1 MRIPSASE
9 RLKEYVESTSRRI
22 VFIWEHEIND
32 EWFWVGDYLEGGDAN
47 A

>member
-1 MRIPSASE
+1 MGSKRSI
-9 RLKEYVESTSRRI
+9 KI

-32 EWFWVGDYLEGGDAN
+32 EWFWIGDYLEGGDAN